1 MKCARWLRIASEAS
15 RVRPPGTMLSQK
27 QIDRGQLFTEKR
39 KQKGV
44 STDTMSE
51 SPPLLK
57 DGAYCT
63 TSGRRN
69 QEGWNIIFDSSISGF
84 LSAGSG
90 RWIVATY
97 PPNAVSRASGRKR
110 GAPRRRVLH
119 GRVAVPLRPKMHAGR
134 SHLLRPP
141 PTDAMV
147 CTPPAAA
154 AGGNRPPFTHFTEM
168 RPWRDFRYKITK

>member
-1 MKCARWLRIASEAS
+1 MSCHSASARRFEFRFSLKPIPSHR
-15 RVRPPGTMLSQK
+15 RVNFHPARDTLGP
-27 QIDRGQLFTEKR
+27 
-39 KQKGV
+39 
-44 STDTMSE
+44 DTMSE

-57 DGAYCT
+57 DGVYCT

-84 LSAGSG
+84 RVRVVGGGSWQMVVGSG
-90 RWIVATY
+90 ASPSCVA
-97 PPNAVSRASGRKR
+97 REGRTCCD
-110 GAPRRRVLH
+110 RRCTRE
-119 GRVAVPLRPKMHAGR
+119 GRSPLRPEMHAGG

-147 CTPPAAA
+147 AQERDPPAAA

>member
-1 MKCARWLRIASEAS
+1 
-15 RVRPPGTMLSQK
+15 
-27 QIDRGQLFTEKR
+27 
-39 KQKGV
+39 
-44 STDTMSE
+44 MSE

-119 GRVAVPLRPKMHAGR
+119 GRVAVPLRPKMYTGGSQSSATGDGR
-134 SHLLRPP
+134 GRAAVLCDRRCTREGRTCCDRRPRTQWSRRSATLP
-141 PTDAMV
+141 QRRLGATALPSRISRKCAR
-147 CTPPAAA
+147 
-154 AGGNRPPFTHFTEM
+154 GGIFA
-168 RPWRDFRYKITK
+168 TKSPND